1 MAPLDT
7 EIRVMDEDGILT
19 MLDWAAQEGWNPGED
34 DAPSYYAADPGGFL
48 GCYLNN
54 QLVSMVSAVQ
64 YGEAFG
70 FLGFYICHPEFRR
83 QGHGAV
89 IWNAAMKRL
98 EGRTIGLDGVVAEQ
112 DNYAKSGFKLI
123 HQNMRYSGISD
134 VTMPMD
140 QRISI
145 IGKGILPSI
154 IKYDR
159 NYFPAE
165 RSAFLERWIE
175 PMNPMRRGLYL
186 VEEGIV
192 RGYGVI
198 RAARDGYRIGPMAAE
213 TPEGADLLFRALA
226 GSAKGQMI
234 NIDLP
239 LPNEQAVELAER
251 YDLSPVFATAR
262 MYKGQDPNLPL
273 DKIYS
278 FASYEL
284 G

>member
-64 YGEAFG
+64 YGKAFG

-83 QGHGAV
+83 QGLGAV

-112 DNYAKSGFKLI
+112 DNYAKSGFKLV
-123 HQNMRYSGISD
+123 HQNMRYSGLSD

-165 RSAFLERWIE
+165 RSAFLERWME

-198 RAARDGYRIGPMAAE
+198 RAARDGYRIGPMVAE

>member
-64 YGEAFG
+64 YGESFG

-83 QGHGAV
+83 QGLGAV

-112 DNYAKSGFKLI
+112 DNYAKSGFKLV
-123 HQNMRYSGISD
+123 HQNMRYSGLSD

-165 RSAFLERWIE
+165 RSAFLERWME

-198 RAARDGYRIGPMAAE
+198 RAARDGYRIGPMVAE

>member
-64 YGEAFG
+64 YGESFG

-83 QGHGAV
+83 QGLGAV

-98 EGRTIGLDGVVAEQ
+98 EGRTIGLDGVVEEQ
-112 DNYAKSGFKLI
+112 DNYAKSGFKLV
-123 HQNMRYSGISD
+123 HQNMRYSGLSD

-165 RSAFLERWIE
+165 RSAFLERWME

-198 RAARDGYRIGPMAAE
+198 RAARDGYRIGPMVAE

>member
-48 GCYLNN
+48 GCYINN

-64 YGEAFG
+64 YGEAYG

-83 QGHGAV
+83 QGLGAV

-98 EGRTIGLDGVVAEQ
+98 EGRTIGLDGVVEEQ
-112 DNYAKSGFKLI
+112 DNYAKSGFRLV
-123 HQNMRYSGISD
+123 HQNMRYSGLSD

-154 IKYDR
+154 IEYDR

-165 RSAFLERWIE
+165 RSAFLERWME

>member
-64 YGEAFG
+64 YSEAFG

-83 QGHGAV
+83 QGLGAV

-112 DNYAKSGFKLI
+112 DNYAKSGFKLV
-123 HQNMRYSGISD
+123 HQNMRYSGLSD

-154 IKYDR
+154 IEYDR

-165 RSAFLERWIE
+165 RSAFLERWME

-198 RAARDGYRIGPMAAE
+198 RAARDGYRIGPMVAE

>member
-64 YGEAFG
+64 YGEAYG

-83 QGHGAV
+83 QGLGAV

-112 DNYAKSGFKLI
+112 DNYAKSGFKLV

>member
-1 MAPLDT
+1 MAPQGTD
-7 EIRVMDEDGILT
+7 IRIMDEDGILT
-19 MLDWAAQEGWNPGED
+19 MLDWAASEGWNPGED
-34 DAPSYYAADPGGFL
+34 DAPSYYAADPEGYL

-54 QLVSMVSAVQ
+54 QLVSMVSAVK
-64 YGEAFG
+64 YGESFG

-83 QGHGAV
+83 QGLGAL
-89 IWNAAMKRL
+89 IWNAAMRRL
-98 EGRTIGLDGVVAEQ
+98 EGRTIGLDGVVEEQ
-112 DNYAKSGFKLI
+112 DNYAKSGFKLV
-123 HQNMRYSGISD
+123 HQNMRYCGLSNI
-134 VTMPMD
+134 TMPMD
-140 QRISI
+140 QRITI

-154 IKYDR
+154 IEYDR

-165 RSAFLERWIE
+165 RAAFLERWLE
-175 PMNPMRRGLYL
+175 PMNPMRRGVYL
-186 VEEGIV
+186 VENGSV
-192 RGYGVI
+192 QGYGVI
-198 RAARDGYRIGPMAAE
+198 RAARDGFRIGPMAAE
-213 TPEGADLLFRALA
+213 TPEGADLIFRALA

-251 YDLSPVFATAR
+251 YELSPVFATAR

>member
-1 MAPLDT
+1 MAPLHT

-19 MLDWAAQEGWNPGED
+19 MLEWAAQEGWNPGED

-48 GCYLNN
+48 GCFLNN
-54 QLVSMVSAVQ
+54 QLVSMISAVQ
-64 YGEAFG
+64 YGETFG

-83 QGHGAV
+83 QGLGTT
-89 IWNAAMKRL
+89 IWNAAMRRL
-98 EGRTIGLDGVVAEQ
+98 EGRTIGLDGVVEEQ
-112 DNYAKSGFKLI
+112 DNYARSGFRPV
-123 HQNMRYSGISD
+123 HQNMRYCGLSY
-134 VTMPMD
+134 VNTPMD

-145 IGKGILPSI
+145 IGKGIMPSI
-154 IKYDR
+154 IRYDR

-165 RSAFLERWIE
+165 RSAFLKRWME
-175 PMNPMRRGLYL
+175 PLNPVRRGVYL
-186 VEEGIV
+186 VEEGRV

-198 RAARDGYRIGPMAAE
+198 RAARDGYRIGPLVAE

-226 GSAKGQMI
+226 GNIKGQVI

-239 LPNEQAVELAER
+239 LPNEHAVELAER
-251 YDLSPVFATAR
+251 YELSPVFATVR

-273 DKIYS
+273 EKIYS
-278 FASYEL
+278 FASFEL

>member
-1 MAPLDT
+1 M
-7 EIRVMDEDGILT
+7 R
-19 MLDWAAQEGWNPGED
+19 
-34 DAPSYYAADPGGFL
+34 
-48 GCYLNN
+48 
-54 QLVSMVSAVQ
+54 
-64 YGEAFG
+64 
-70 FLGFYICHPEFRR
+70 
-83 QGHGAV
+83 
-89 IWNAAMKRL
+89 RL
-98 EGRTIGLDGVVAEQ
+98 EGRTIGLDGVVEEQ
-112 DNYAKSGFKLI
+112 DNYAKSGFKLV
-123 HQNMRYSGISD
+123 HQNMRYCGLSD

-154 IKYDR
+154 IEYDR
-159 NYFPAE
+159 NSFPAE
-165 RSAFLERWIE
+165 RSAFLERWLE
-175 PMNPMRRGLYL
+175 PMNPMRRGVYL
-186 VEEGIV
+186 VEHGAV

-198 RAARDGYRIGPMAAE
+198 RAARDGYRIGPLTAE

-239 LPNEQAVELAER
+239 LPNEHAVELAER

-278 FASYEL
+278 FASFEL

>member
-83 QGHGAV
+83 QGLGAV

-98 EGRTIGLDGVVAEQ
+98 EGRTIGLDGVVEEQ
-112 DNYAKSGFKLI
+112 DNYAKSGFKLV
-123 HQNMRYSGISD
+123 HQNMRYSGLSD

-154 IKYDR
+154 IEYDR

-165 RSAFLERWIE
+165 RSAFLERWME

-198 RAARDGYRIGPMAAE
+198 RAARDGYRIGPMVAE

>member
-83 QGHGAV
+83 QGLGAV

-98 EGRTIGLDGVVAEQ
+98 EGRTIGLDGVVEEQ
-112 DNYAKSGFKLI
+112 DNYAKSGFKLV
-123 HQNMRYSGISD
+123 HQNMRYSGLSD

-165 RSAFLERWIE
+165 RSAFLERWME

-198 RAARDGYRIGPMAAE
+198 RAARDGYRIGPMVAE

>member
-64 YGEAFG
+64 YGEAYG

-83 QGHGAV
+83 QGLGAV

-98 EGRTIGLDGVVAEQ
+98 EGRTIGLDGVVEEQ
-112 DNYAKSGFKLI
+112 DNYAKSGFRLV
-123 HQNMRYSGISD
+123 HQNMRYSGLSD

-154 IKYDR
+154 IEYDR

-165 RSAFLERWIE
+165 RSAFLERWME

>member
-34 DAPSYYAADPGGFL
+34 DAQSYYAADPGGFL

-64 YGEAFG
+64 YGEAYG

-83 QGHGAV
+83 QGLGAV

-98 EGRTIGLDGVVAEQ
+98 EGRTIGLDGVVEEQ
-112 DNYAKSGFKLI
+112 DNYAKSGFRLV
-123 HQNMRYSGISD
+123 HQNMRYSGLSD

-154 IKYDR
+154 IEYDR

-165 RSAFLERWIE
+165 RSAFLERWME

-226 GSAKGQMI
+226 GSAKGQMV

>member
-34 DAPSYYAADPGGFL
+34 DAQSYYAADPGGFL

-64 YGEAFG
+64 YGEAYG

-83 QGHGAV
+83 QGLGAV

-98 EGRTIGLDGVVAEQ
+98 EGRTIGLDGVVEEQ
-112 DNYAKSGFKLI
+112 DNYAKSGFRLV
-123 HQNMRYSGISD
+123 HQNMRYSGLSD

-154 IKYDR
+154 IEYDR

-165 RSAFLERWIE
+165 RSAFLERWME